1 MRRQV
6 LLDTGPLVALIDKR
20 DQYHSWAT
28 TTVAPLPSPFL
39 ILTCESVISE
49 ACFLLDRVTNG
60 KNAVVGMVK
69 AGHLKISFDLESEID
84 RVGELLVRYQ
94 SVPMSLADA
103 CLVRMSEQFSEST
116 VLTLDHD
123 FTIYQR
129 NTNQTIPV
137 IMPESPP

>member
-28 TTVAPLPSPFL
+28 TTVATLPPPF
-39 ILTCESVISE
+39 LTCESVISE
-49 ACFLLDRVTNG
+49 ACFLLGRVTNG

-69 AGHLKISFDLESEID
+69 AGHLKISFDLEAKIN
-84 RVGELLVRYQ
+84 RVGELLIRYQ

-103 CLVRMSEQFSEST
+103 CLVRMSEQFSESA
-116 VLTLDHD
+116 VLTLDND
-123 FTIYQR
+123 FTVYRR
-129 NTNQTIPV
+129 NTNQIIPV
-137 IMPESPP
+137 IMPESTP

>member
-1 MRRQV
+1 MRQV

-20 DQYHSWAT
+20 DQYHAWAT
-28 TTVAPLPSPFL
+28 TTVATLPAPF
-39 ILTCESVISE
+39 LTCESVISE
-49 ACFLLDRVTNG
+49 ACFLLSRVTNG

-84 RVGELLVRYQ
+84 RVGELLIRYQ

-103 CLVRMSEQFSEST
+103 CLVRMSELFSEST
-116 VLTLDHD
+116 VLTLDND
-123 FTIYQR
+123 FTIYRR

-137 IMPESPP
+137 IMPESAT

>member
-28 TTVAPLPSPFL
+28 TTVATLPPPF
-39 ILTCESVISE
+39 LTCESVISE
-49 ACFLLDRVTNG
+49 ACFLLGRVTNG

-69 AGHLKISFDLESEID
+69 AGHLKISFDLEAKIN
-84 RVGELLVRYQ
+84 RVGELLIRYQ

-103 CLVRMSEQFSEST
+103 CLVRMSEQFSESA
-116 VLTLDHD
+116 VLTLDND
-123 FTIYQR
+123 FTVYRR
-129 NTNQTIPV
+129 NTNPQYGTK
-137 IMPESPP
+137 SLKR

>member
-1 MRRQV
+1 MRQV

-20 DQYHSWAT
+20 DQYHAWAT
-28 TTVAPLPSPFL
+28 TTVATLAAPF
-39 ILTCESVISE
+39 LTCESVISE
-49 ACFLLDRVTNG
+49 ACFLLSRVTNG

-84 RVGELLVRYQ
+84 RVGELLIRYQ

-103 CLVRMSEQFSEST
+103 CLVRMSEHFSEST
-116 VLTLDHD
+116 VLTLDND
-123 FTIYQR
+123 FTIYRR

-137 IMPESPP
+137 IMPENAT

>member
-28 TTVAPLPSPFL
+28 TTVATLPPPF
-39 ILTCESVISE
+39 LTCESVISE
-49 ACFLLDRVTNG
+49 ACFLLGRVTNG

-69 AGHLKISFDLESEID
+69 AGHLKISFDLEAEIN
-84 RVGELLVRYQ
+84 RVGELLIRYQ

-103 CLVRMSEQFSEST
+103 CLVRMSEQFSESA
-116 VLTLDHD
+116 VLTLDND
-123 FTIYQR
+123 FTVYRR
-129 NTNQTIPV
+129 NTNQIIPV
-137 IMPESPP
+137 IMPESTP